1 MQFGSSKSLFFR
13 LAGFSSTS
21 VFKPPRAISVL
32 VANFSSSSSISGH
45 FNSLRR
51 HQYEEES
58 RSVRVHVWWDFENCH
73 LPSGANVFKLAQT
86 ITSAVRISGMKG
98 PITITAFGD
107 LIQLS
112 RTNQEA
118 LFATGINLTHVP
130 QGGKNSTD
138 RSLITDLMWWVLQNP
153 PPAHIF
159 LITSDR
165 DFANVLHR
173 LRMNNYNILLAG
185 YEEATHGV
193 LCSAASIMWDWDALV
208 RGKNPTGKYYN
219 QPPDGPYN
227 SWYGHY
233 RTPLLDPFA
242 TSSTTTNKQISCT
255 SVKTIEL
262 VESNSN
268 ATNSGSSKA
277 CLPVPKG
284 VVKQIGLILS
294 WYPKGAPITELREQL
309 RKRKVHLDRDFYG
322 YKSFSRFLLSMPKIL
337 QVVPLGDGMFSIHA
351 VTQGMNN
358 KASSPNVT
366 SENHEVVSLDKMC
379 EDMKQSDKNV
389 KEESQLQENSQESVQ
404 VIRQI
409 DVKAKE
415 EPVKTTQLALTVVDD
430 VSPSEEKDG
439 FLKKLNRLWFGSP
452 EIVELEHLEEKK
464 YISGNGDEGKGVV
477 GEEKVVNT
485 DLESRIASSTSSESA
500 EEVKADTEVGNE
512 KSKSPWLLRRLLRRF
527 TFSWGGNIELSN
539 ATVTGP
545 QVDDVF
551 AKDSFWMDIESFINS
566 PRGFV
571 LVSHSRSRE
580 AMAKNLKE
588 EGPSSLKPLDVSKM
602 LDLVSM
608 LITEKKWIQ
617 ENPADALPFRVTWF
631 TEKSSCLSN
640 PPATE
645 GLRSIFVNM
654 SKSLC
659 DKANGEKKIKDVGM
673 SQKPKERLRS
683 QVIADCHKL
692 IKKIRKENPG
702 GYNMSNFKKDFLV
715 KFGYRLE
722 HHNLGYPKLQSLIQM
737 IPEARIESGYIVPSS
752 TPVPYESDSLFED
765 LGPVSKKVHENESSV
780 SEEEGYNS
788 ETDEEASVKQNDE
801 ERKKKKEDETECD
814 LLQILGSWDTD
825 KKQKKSAKTFG
836 EDKLVE
842 GILLSLRKKP
852 SGDSRIHD

>member
-13 LAGFSSTS
+13 LAGFSSIS
-21 VFKPPRAISVL
+21 VFKPRSVISVL
-32 VANFSSSSSISGH
+32 VTNFSSSSSISGH
-45 FNSLRR
+45 FTSLRR

-86 ITSAVRISGMKG
+86 ITSAVRINGMKG

-366 SENHEVVSLDKMC
+366 SENHKVVSLDKMC

-404 VIRQI
+404 VIKQI
-409 DVKAKE
+409 DVKPKE

-464 YISGNGDEGKGVV
+464 HISGNGDEGKGVV

-500 EEVKADTEVGNE
+500 EEVKADTE
-512 KSKSPWLLRRLLRRF
+512 
-527 TFSWGGNIELSN
+527 
-539 ATVTGP
+539 
-545 QVDDVF
+545 
-551 AKDSFWMDIESFINS
+551 DIESFINS

-631 TEKSSCLSN
+631 TAKSSCLSN

-765 LGPVSKKVHENESSV
+765 LGPVSKKIHENESSV
-780 SEEEGYNS
+780 SEEEDYNS

-852 SGDSRIHD
+852 SGDSRIQD